1 MHPCHRPDLKPP
13 SQEEKAVMHE
23 LARFVYYANYVFIAY
38 FIGATLVYTCLM
50 VLSLYSVSLHA
61 KYAARKPYRELADS
75 PVTPPVAVVIAAY
88 NEEKT
93 ILDTV
98 LCVLNLNYPEKE
110 VIVVDDGSTDGTL
123 DRLIER
129 FRLKRMDLIYRED
142 LKTGAPAAYYHNPTF
157 PQLIVVSAEHGGK
170 PHALNTG
177 INMARSPYFCT
188 VDADCVIEKDA
199 LLRLMAPVVHSRE
212 KVVVSGG
219 IVRIANGCVLS
230 EGRLLKVN
238 LPKSWLELC
247 QIVEYIRTFMFGR
260 PGWNMLNATFIASGA
275 FCILHRASVIG
286 CGGFRDDTVTEDID
300 VIAALRRY
308 LTQKKEKFLVVF
320 TSDPIC
326 WTEAPRALRMLAR
339 QRRRWQLGMTQT
351 LWANRD
357 MIFNPKY
364 GATGMLS
371 MPFHL
376 FFEVIGCVVEALGTV
391 LIPLCLI
398 ILHTPLWIVLLFLV
412 LSIGYGTLLSM
423 GSVVMEEITQGRYPK
438 LRHVMILM
446 LFTVIENVG
455 YRQIVTFF
463 RAAGVLQAFRGRRW
477 NRWEVVEHHGVGT
490 NGAGT
495 SELTGSKA

>member
-1 MHPCHRPDLKPP
+1 
-13 SQEEKAVMHE
+13 VHE
-23 LARFVYYANYVFIAY
+23 FLSRVVYYADWVFIGY
-38 FIGATLVYTCLM
+38 FIAANLGYTCLM
-50 VLSLYSVSLHA
+50 ALSLYSVSLHA
-61 KYAARKPYRELADS
+61 KYASRKPYKDLADS
-75 PVTPPVAVVIAAY
+75 PVTPPVAIVIAAY

-98 LCVLNLNYPEKE
+98 LCVLGLNYLEKE
-110 VIVVDDGSTDGTL
+110 IIVVDDGSTDGTL

-142 LKTGAPAAYYHNPTF
+142 IKTGAPVAFYHNPTF
-157 PQLIVVSAEHGGK
+157 PQLTVVAAEHGGK

-199 LLRLMAPVVHSRE
+199 LLRLMAPVVHSSE
-212 KVVVSGG
+212 KVIVSGG

-230 EGRLLKVN
+230 DGRLQRVD
-238 LPKSWLELC
+238 LPRSWLELC
-247 QIVEYIRTFMFGR
+247 QVVEYIRTFMFGR
-260 PGWNMLNATFIASGA
+260 PGWNMLNGTFIASGA
-275 FCILHRASVIG
+275 FCVLHRASAIG
-286 CGGFRDDTVTEDID
+286 SGGFRDDTVTEDID
-300 VIAALRRY
+300 MIAAMRRY
-308 LTQKKEKFLVVF
+308 LVAQKETFRVVF

-326 WTEAPRALRMLAR
+326 WTEAPRSLRMLAR

-364 GATGMLS
+364 GATGVLS
-371 MPFHL
+371 MPFH
-376 FFEVIGCVVEALGTV
+376 FFIEVIGCVVEALGTILV
-391 LIPLCLI
+391 PLCLLV
-398 ILHTPLWIVLLFLV
+398 LHTPFWIFLLFLV

-438 LRHVMILM
+438 LRHVMTLM
-446 LFTVIENVG
+446 LYSVIENVG

-477 NRWEVVEHHGVGT
+477 NRWEFVEHHGMGAAGGT
-490 NGAGT
+490 T
-495 SELTGSKA
+495 ELTGSKA